1 MNAPLGGT
9 PQDLTGLNVVDAEGA
24 KVGSVQQV
32 YRDDATNEPEWI
44 TVRTGLFGMK
54 ETFIPLAG
62 ARRVDDELHVPH
74 TKETIKEAPR
84 IDADGHLDPSE
95 EDELYRHYGLTRPGT
110 TGGPAGSDT
119 GSPAGTTTGTTG
131 TMKGTGTG
139 GGVAAGTA
147 AGGAAGFAAAKG
159 TGRTRAGERDR
170 TMAEGEHAART
181 EHTGRPMAGAGAGGG
196 MAMSRGRAEGEAT
209 GAGKIREQNPEIV
222 LSEERMQIGTEEH
235 EAGRAHLRKHVVT
248 EDVHRTVPVS
258 HEEVRLVREKI
269 SDEERMRGRTAPRL
283 GEGEVEV
290 VLHEE
295 EAVVTKR
302 TVPVERVRLE
312 TERVTVQQEINTE
325 LRKEEV
331 EFDDGT
337 STRKGGRKG
346 PGPERLR

>member
-1 MNAPLGGT
+1 MNAPLGDT

-32 YRDDATNEPEWI
+32 YRDDATNVPEWI

-110 TGGPAGSDT
+110 TGGPKGADT
-119 GSPAGTTTGTTG
+119 GSPAGTTTGTPG
-131 TMKGTGTG
+131 TAKGTTG
-139 GGVAAGTA
+139 MAAGTA
-147 AGGAAGFAAAKG
+147 AGGAAGMAAAG
-159 TGRTRAGERDR
+159 HRTRAGERDR

-181 EHTGRPMAGAGAGGG
+181 EHTGRPMAGAG
-196 MAMSRGRAEGEAT
+196 MSRGRAEGEAPET
-209 GAGKIREQNPEIV
+209 GKTREQVPEIV
-222 LSEERMQIGTEEH
+222 LSEERIQIGTEER

-248 EDVHRTVPVS
+248 EDVHRTVPLS

-283 GEGEVEV
+283 GDGEVEV

-337 STRKGGRKG
+337 SLHKEGRKG
-346 PGPERLR
+346 PGPERRR

>member
-95 EDELYRHYGLTRPGT
+95 EDQLYRHYGLKRPGT
-110 TGGPAGSDT
+110 AGGPTGADT
-119 GSPAGTTTGTTG
+119 GSPAGTTTGTPG
-131 TMKGTGTG
+131 TMKGTTG
-139 GGVAAGTA
+139 MAAAGH
-147 AGGAAGFAAAKG
+147 
-159 TGRTRAGERDR
+159 RTRAGERDR
-170 TMAEGEHAART
+170 TMAEGERAART

-196 MAMSRGRAEGEAT
+196 AAMSRGRAEGEAT
-209 GAGKIREQNPEIV
+209 EAGKTREQIPEIV
-222 LSEERMQIGTEEH
+222 LSEERIQIGTEER

-258 HEEVRLVREKI
+258 HEEVRLVRETI
-269 SDEERMRGRTAPRL
+269 SEEERMRGRTAPRL

-312 TERVTVQQEINTE
+312 TERVTEQREINAE

-331 EFDDGT
+331 EFDDGM
-337 STRKGGRKG
+337 STRRGGRKG
-346 PGPERLR
+346 PGPERRR

>member
-1 MNAPLGGT
+1 MNAPLGDT

-32 YRDDATNEPEWI
+32 YRDDATNVPEWI

-74 TKETIKEAPR
+74 TKDTIKEAPR

-110 TGGPAGSDT
+110 TGGPTGADT
-119 GSPAGTTTGTTG
+119 GSPAGTPGTTG
-131 TMKGTGTG
+131 MKGTTG
-139 GGVAAGTA
+139 MAAGTA
-147 AGGAAGFAAAKG
+147 AGGAAGMAAGG
-159 TGRTRAGERDR
+159 TRRARAGERDR
-170 TMAEGEHAART
+170 TMAEGERAART
-181 EHTGRPMAGAGAGGG
+181 DRPMAGAGGG
-196 MAMSRGRAEGEAT
+196 MAMSRGRAEGEAAPT
-209 GAGKIREQNPEIV
+209 KETREQTPEIV
-222 LSEERMQIGTEEH
+222 LSEERIQIGTAER

-248 EDVHRTVPVS
+248 EDVHRTVPLS

-269 SDEERMRGRTAPRL
+269 SDEEQMRGRTAPRL
-283 GEGEVEV
+283 GDGEVEV

-312 TERVTVQQEINTE
+312 TERVTEQREINTE

-331 EFDDGT
+331 EFDDGM
-337 STRKGGRKG
+337 STRKGDRKG
-346 PGPERLR
+346 PGPERRR

>member
-1 MNAPLGGT
+1 MNAPLGDT

-32 YRDDATNEPEWI
+32 YRDDATNVPEWI

-62 ARRVDDELHVPH
+62 SRRVDDELHVPH
-74 TKETIKEAPR
+74 TKDTIKEAPR

-110 TGGPAGSDT
+110 TGGPTGADT
-119 GSPAGTTTGTTG
+119 GSPAGTPGTTG
-131 TMKGTGTG
+131 MKGTTG
-139 GGVAAGTA
+139 MAA
-147 AGGAAGFAAAKG
+147 AGG
-159 TGRTRAGERDR
+159 THRTRAGERDR
-170 TMAEGEHAART
+170 TMAEGERAART
-181 EHTGRPMAGAGAGGG
+181 ERTDQPMAGAGAGGG
-196 MAMSRGRAEGEAT
+196 MAMSRGRAEGEAARIKET
-209 GAGKIREQNPEIV
+209 REQAPEIV
-222 LSEERMQIGTEEH
+222 LSEERIQIGTEER

-248 EDVHRTVPVS
+248 EDVHRTVPLS

-283 GEGEVEV
+283 GDGEVEV

-312 TERVTVQQEINTE
+312 TERITEQREINTE

-331 EFDDGT
+331 EFDDGM
-337 STRKGGRKG
+337 STRKGDRKGDRKG
-346 PGPERLR
+346 PGPERRR